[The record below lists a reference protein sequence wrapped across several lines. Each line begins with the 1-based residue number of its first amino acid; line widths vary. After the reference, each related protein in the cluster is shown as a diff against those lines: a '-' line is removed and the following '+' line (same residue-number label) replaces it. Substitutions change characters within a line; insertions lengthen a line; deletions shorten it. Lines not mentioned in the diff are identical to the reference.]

1 MAMKS
6 ADNSS
11 VLLHGFRKPLLLTTK
26 YIMQC
31 SVVEYRTALLHSHIS
46 DKTVTMQ
53 FLSFLIWRYQKVPQS
68 YTSAT
73 KVTLV
78 AQSYM
83 SAKLQWCHTLRKCY
97 KSYRS
102 AILGYISS
110 KMRLQKCLYVSFSLS
125 PQLLSPTNKGKI
137 TKIFSLQTILLSSYL
152 QQSALL
158 CNLLFHICWKQ
169 YKQTF
174 HCPI

>member
-1 MAMKS
+1 MALPKC
-6 ADNSS
+6 
-11 VLLHGFRKPLLLTTK
+11 HK
-26 YIMQC
+26 
-31 SVVEYRTALLHSHIS
+31 
-46 DKTVTMQ
+46 VTQ
-53 FLSFLIWRYQKVPQS
+53 VPQKLHKCHKS

-83 SAKLQWCHTLRKCY
+83 SAKLQWWHTLPKCY

-110 KMRLQKCLYVSFSLS
+110 TMKLQKCLYVSFSL
-125 PQLLSPTNKGKI
+125 PPPLLSPTNKGKI
-137 TKIFSLQTILLSSYL
+137 TKIFSLQTIPPSSYL

-158 CNLLFHICWKQ
+158 CNLLFHICWKH